1 MRWSLIIK
9 KTPTRLLV
17 QGRGRSTKRSPSR
30 SRLIPAHEFI
40 GVNQNSSKEC
50 ELNKIKH
57 QQQQQENGNEGHP
70 LHPSRNN
77 SANNW
82 AVWRDRLQSLR
93 RTPTKTTASPGPD
106 YAWKTITNSNNWTH
120 NNWPVAHSIK
130 FDSILTPSIS
140 DRRDIQVSPAI

>member
-1 MRWSLIIK
+1 MRWLLTLE
-9 KTPTRLLV
+9 KTPTRLPAK
-17 QGRGRSTKRSPSR
+17 GRGRSTKRSPLR
-30 SRLIPAHEFI
+30 SNFDPRPQIHRCQSNF
-40 GVNQNSSKEC
+40 SKEC
-50 ELNKIKH
+50 ELNKNKH
-57 QQQQQENGNEGHP
+57 QQQQQENGNEWHP
-70 LHPSRNN
+70 LHPYRNN
-77 SANNW
+77 SANKL

-130 FDSILTPSIS
+130 FDSILTPSMS